1 MITVWLDP
9 NNWKKEKFP
18 GKKSP
23 DEKDRIY
30 QSLLVHYVRKHI
42 PFDEIEYKDIP
53 EFTSSSINGWNYSSH
68 NICIIRSANS
78 QSLIDIFEKYS
89 DIIRWCN
96 NNNITFAIDCAFEIL
111 DSMLT
116 KDRSIPYI
124 PYKPLPALE
133 LMNLISTKVSAIPNK
148 FKILTNQPPE
158 NNNIINK
165 AMITEW
171 DDYIVHTDYF
181 KYYCGAFLGYRN
193 IIPPQVENK
202 YLFSSFIGEV
212 GSHKPHRTKALA
224 GFKREGL
231 DKKAFL
237 SWFSRD
243 EPLYHEDNNI
253 WEGRS
258 ETFTWHND
266 EGNIRQ
272 ILSKVGFEE
281 NNIGRE
287 DKRIP
292 MAMFESHFN
301 IVMESYTVNDIV
313 SWTEKTYKPIACQKP
328 FIIISSNNINKLLTK
343 TWTHKNLGQPNFDAN
358 VWQIFEEIF
367 DYSFEDTYDEVEYV
381 EKFIEEIIRVSKE
394 PASIW
399 TQPSVIE
406 KTKYN
411 YDKLVNDTTPQKI
424 KEHVIDMLTSD
435 RNYKEFL

>member
-9 NNWKKEKFP
+9 NNWKKEKLP
-18 GKKSP
+18 EKTKP
-23 DEKDRIY
+23 AEKDRIY
-30 QSLLVHYVRKHI
+30 QSLLIHYVRKHI
-42 PFDEIEYKDIP
+42 PFDEVEYRDIP
-53 EFTSSSINGWNYSSH
+53 EFIDSSINGWNDSSH

-78 QSLIDIFEKYS
+78 QSLIDIFERYA

-96 NNNITFAIDCAFEIL
+96 NNDITFAIDCAFEIL

-116 KDRSIPYI
+116 K
-124 PYKPLPALE
+124 KPNSNQSVSALE
-133 LMNLISTKVSAIPNK
+133 WMNLISTKVSAIPNK
-148 FKILTNQPPE
+148 FKIFTNQPPE
-158 NNNIINK
+158 NNDILKKNIN
-165 AMITEW
+165 AVW

-193 IIPPQVENK
+193 IVPPQVENK

-212 GSHKPHRTKALA
+212 GRYKPHRTKALA

-231 DKKAFL
+231 DKNAFL

-243 EPLYHEDNNI
+243 ELLYHEDNDNI

-258 ETFTWHND
+258 ETFTWPNSED
-266 EGNIRQ
+266 DIRQ
-272 ILSKVGFEE
+272 VLSKVAFEG
-281 NNIGRE
+281 NNIARE

-301 IVMESYTVNDIV
+301 IVMESYTVNEIA

-343 TWTHKNLGQPNFDAN
+343 TWTHKNLGQPDFDPN
-358 VWQIFEEIF
+358 VWQIFDEIF
-367 DYSFEDTYDEVEYV
+367 DYSFEDTYDEDEYV
-381 EKFIEEIIRVSKE
+381 ENFIKEILRVSKE

-399 TQPSVIE
+399 TQPNVIE

-411 YDKLVNDTTPQKI
+411 YNKLVNDTTPQKI
-424 KEHVIDMLTSD
+424 KEHVIDVLTSD